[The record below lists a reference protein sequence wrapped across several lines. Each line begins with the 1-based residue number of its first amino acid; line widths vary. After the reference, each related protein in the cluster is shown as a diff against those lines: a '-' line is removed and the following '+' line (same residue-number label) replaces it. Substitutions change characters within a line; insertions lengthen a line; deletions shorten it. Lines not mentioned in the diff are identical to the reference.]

1 MINKKIFNKMKP
13 FVEDKLKNYPFYLI
27 SIEMSGLGTA
37 MPADVIIDKNIS
49 PSDPVGQAV
58 VNDQYKRTI
67 LNAINYVYDKLND
80 DSKIIIDHS
89 YFRDDKSRDEVIDE
103 LKISKNKYYSLKNMA
118 LYKFMIGL
126 GCC

>member
-1 MINKKIFNKMKP
+1 MINKELFNKMKP
-13 FVEDKLKNYPFYLI
+13 VIEKKLRDYPFYLI

-37 MPADVIIDKNIS
+37 IPSYLIIDKNS
-49 PSDPVGQAV
+49 GPSDPVGQAV
-58 VNDQYKRTI
+58 VNDQYKRDI
-67 LNAINYVYDKLND
+67 VNAINYIYDKLGA
-80 DSKIIIDHS
+80 DSKTIIDHS
-89 YFRDDKSRDEVIDE
+89 YFRDDKTRDEIIDE